1 VTFEP
6 RTNPVTGETFLQY
19 VDWKPTGVPPHEMH
33 GRMGDPLRE
42 FLVFNDRVEIQES
55 WSITSGHAELYEDGP
70 RIAIARAE
78 AEAEITRRFGAE
90 LAATIA
96 RAFVDLGNR

>member
-1 VTFEP
+1 V
-6 RTNPVTGETFLQY
+6 
-19 VDWKPTGVPPHEMH
+19 
-33 GRMGDPLRE
+33 
-42 FLVFNDRVEIQES
+42 
-55 WSITSGHAELYEDGP
+55 
-70 RIAIARAE
+70 IARAD

>member
-1 VTFEP
+1 MTFEP

-19 VDWKPTGVPPHEMH
+19 VDWKPTGVPLHEMH

-42 FLVFNDRVEIQES
+42 FLVFKDRVEIQES
-55 WSITSGHAELYEDGP
+55 WSITNGHAELYEDGA
-70 RIAIARAE
+70 RTVIARAD
-78 AEAEITRRFGAE
+78 AETELTRRFGAE
-90 LAATIA
+90 LAAAIA